1 MVYTDLGVDFRHRH
15 ENRNNDDLYMNLSQ
29 TLEHLRKE
37 KEEAREQ
44 RAREQRTEDAQPT
57 GYEEEQLSMPHKQER
72 PFDDSRFGM
81 ELEEESFP
89 VGEDGA
95 TQYPQEYTLPSTPAI
110 TTISVPSYFFGV
122 GTNLRPF

>member
-15 ENRNNDDLYMNLSQ
+15 ENRNNDEHYMNLQQRS
-29 TLEHLRKE
+29 EHLRK
-37 KEEAREQ
+37 KREE
-44 RAREQRTEDAQPT
+44 AREQRTEDAQST
-57 GYEEEQLSMPHKQER
+57 GYEEQLSIPHKQER

-110 TTISVPSYFFGV
+110 VTVSVPSYFFGV
-122 GTNLRPF
+122 GTSVRPF

>member
-37 KEEAREQ
+37 REEEQ

-57 GYEEEQLSMPHKQER
+57 GYEEEELSMPHKQER

-122 GTNLRPF
+122 GTNVRPF